1 MVQIVKPLKVDLSQ
15 ESSYIYMKVKQY
27 DDNSRKYQVI
37 FTDRGIPIN
46 MTGNELITLHL
57 AESGQEK
64 EYANRDCVWENGY
77 PYITFSS
84 NMLSKVGDIDAT
96 FTIFAAADHSLISS
110 RTWHL
115 NVQRSLIDYDGMIE
129 SSEFSILNNLI
140 EQALMIPELIS
151 KFNASQNEIN
161 ALIVK
166 INSDIADYQS
176 QFTDM
181 KSQWSETFQEALNAV
196 NNKLAEY
203 QNRFSTMETDWTN
216 TFQNTLD
223 SVNRDISDYQTE
235 YTGLKTDITDWYDA
249 AQQAEESRVSA
260 ENKRQEN
267 AQKQADLINE
277 KVAESE
283 TATENAK
290 TTTKNADDAT
300 EEAKKQAALAATEAA
315 NARAATEA
323 LHYELIDCDGGTA
336 SSDPESYANDFNGG
350 GA

>member
-1 MVQIVKPLKVDLSQ
+1 MAQIVKPLKVDLSQ

-46 MTGNELITLHL
+46 MTGNERIMLAL
-57 AESGQEK
+57 AESGQEDPYDK
-64 EYANRDCVWENGY
+64 AWCTWENGQ
-77 PYITFSS
+77 PYITFTA
-84 NMLSKVGDIDAT
+84 NMLRKIGDIDAT
-96 FTIFAAADHSLISS
+96 FTIYGGSDATVVHSRL
-110 RTWHL
+110 WHI
-115 NVQRSLIDYDGMIE
+115 NVQRSLIDYDGLIE
-129 SSEFSILNNLI
+129 SEEFSILHDLI
-140 EQALMIPELIS
+140 NQAMMIPELIS

-161 ALIVK
+161 ALIAK
-166 INSDIADYQS
+166 INSDIVDYQS

-181 KSQWSETFQEALNAV
+181 KSQWSETFQEVLNTI
-196 NNKLAEY
+196 N
-203 QNRFSTMETDWTN
+203 S
-216 TFQNTLD
+216 
-223 SVNRDISDYQTE
+223 DISSYRSE
-235 YTGLKTDITDWYDA
+235 YTNLKQEITEFQASATAWYTT
-249 AQQAEESRVSA
+249 AQQSEETRISN
-260 ENKRQEN
+260 ENERQKN
-267 AQKQADLINE
+267 AANQALLIDQ

-283 TATENAK
+283 AATENAK
-290 TTTKNADDAT
+290 TATQNADNAT

>member
-1 MVQIVKPLKVDLSQ
+1 MAQIVKPLKVDLSQ

-46 MTGNELITLHL
+46 MTGNERIMLAL
-57 AESGQEK
+57 AESGQEDPYDK
-64 EYANRDCVWENGY
+64 AWCTWENGQ
-77 PYITFSS
+77 PYITFTAS
-84 NMLSKVGDIDAT
+84 MLRKIGDIDVT
-96 FTIFAAADHSLISS
+96 FTIYGGSDATVVHSRL
-110 RTWHL
+110 WHI
-115 NVQRSLIDYDGMIE
+115 NVQRSLIDYDGLIE
-129 SSEFSILNNLI
+129 SDEFSILHDLI
-140 EQALMIPELIS
+140 NQSMMIPELIA
-151 KFNASQNEIN
+151 KFNTSQDEIN
-161 ALIVK
+161 ALITK

-181 KSQWSETFQEALNAV
+181 KSQWTQTFQDALTAV

-203 QNRFSTMETDWTN
+203 QNTFSTMETDWTN

-223 SVNRDISDYQTE
+223 SVNQDISDYQTE
-235 YTGLKTDITDWYDA
+235 YTGLKTDITTWYDA
-249 AQQAEESRVSA
+249 AQQAEETRILN
-260 ENKRQEN
+260 ENQRQEN
-267 AQKQADLINE
+267 AQRQADLIDE

-290 TTTKNADDAT
+290 TATKNADNAT

>member
-1 MVQIVKPLKVDLSQ
+1 MAQIVKPLKVDLSQ

-84 NMLSKVGDIDAT
+84 NMLSKIGDIDAT

-181 KSQWSETFQEALNAV
+181 KSQWSETFQEVLNTI
-196 NNKLAEY
+196 N
-203 QNRFSTMETDWTN
+203 S
-216 TFQNTLD
+216 
-223 SVNRDISDYQTE
+223 DISSYRSE
-235 YTGLKTDITDWYDA
+235 YTNLKQEITEFQTSATAWYTT
-249 AQQAEESRVSA
+249 AQQSEETRISN
-260 ENKRQEN
+260 ENERQKN
-267 AQKQADLINE
+267 AANQALLIDQ

-283 TATENAK
+283 AATENAK
-290 TTTKNADDAT
+290 TATQNADNAT

>member
-1 MVQIVKPLKVDLSQ
+1 MAQIVKPLKVDLSQ

-96 FTIFAAADHSLISS
+96 FTIFSAADHSLISS

-140 EQALMIPELIS
+140 EQALMIPELIAT
-151 KFNASQNEIN
+151 FNASQNEIN
-161 ALIVK
+161 ALIAK

-181 KSQWSETFQEALNAV
+181 KSQWSETFQEVLNTI
-196 NNKLAEY
+196 N
-203 QNRFSTMETDWTN
+203 S
-216 TFQNTLD
+216 
-223 SVNRDISDYQTE
+223 DISSYRSE
-235 YTGLKTDITDWYDA
+235 YTNLKQEITEFQMSATAWYTA
-249 AQQAEESRVSA
+249 AQQSEETRISN
-260 ENKRQEN
+260 ENERQKN
-267 AQKQADLINE
+267 AANQALLIDQK
-277 KVAESE
+277 VTESE
-283 TATENAK
+283 TATKNAK
-290 TTTKNADDAT
+290 TATKNADNAT

-336 SSDPESYANDFNGG
+336 STNTESYTSDFNGG

>member
-1 MVQIVKPLKVDLSQ
+1 MAQIVKPLRVDLSQ

-46 MTGNELITLHL
+46 MTGNERIMLAL
-57 AESGQEK
+57 AESGQEDPYDK
-64 EYANRDCVWENGY
+64 AWCTWENGQ
-77 PYITFSS
+77 PYITFTAS
-84 NMLSKVGDIDAT
+84 MLRKIGDIDAT
-96 FTIFAAADHSLISS
+96 FTIYGGSDATVVHSRL
-110 RTWHL
+110 WHI
-115 NVQRSLIDYDGMIE
+115 NVQRSLIDYDGLIE
-129 SSEFSILNNLI
+129 SEEFSILHDLI
-140 EQALMIPELIS
+140 NQAMMIPELIS

-161 ALIVK
+161 ALIAKV
-166 INSDIADYQS
+166 NSDIADYQS

-181 KSQWSETFQEALNAV
+181 KSQWSETFQEVLNTI
-196 NNKLAEY
+196 N
-203 QNRFSTMETDWTN
+203 S
-216 TFQNTLD
+216 
-223 SVNRDISDYQTE
+223 DISSYRSE
-235 YTGLKTDITDWYDA
+235 YTNLKQEITEFQASATAWYTA
-249 AQQAEESRVSA
+249 AQQSEETRISN
-260 ENKRQEN
+260 ENERQKN
-267 AQKQADLINE
+267 AANQVLLINQ

-283 TATENAK
+283 AATTNAK
-290 TTTKNADDAT
+290 TATQNADNAT